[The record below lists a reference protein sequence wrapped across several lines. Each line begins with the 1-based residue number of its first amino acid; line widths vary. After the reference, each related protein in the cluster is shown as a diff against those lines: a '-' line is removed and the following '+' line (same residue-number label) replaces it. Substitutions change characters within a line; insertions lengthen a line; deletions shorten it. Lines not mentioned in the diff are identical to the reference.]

1 MISDLVSG
9 SPTLRSSCIALVR
22 LATYLKRF
30 VLITA
35 SLSLC
40 WTIWFAFQKECSS
53 YGGKYGFCEGTSY
66 THVGQAFVIGV
77 GIIVQT
83 VVLVALF
90 QLLVVIGLYCTREDK

>member
-9 SPTLRSSCIALVR
+9 SPKLRSSCIALVG

-35 SLSLC
+35 ALSLC
-40 WTIWFAFQKECSS
+40 WTIWFAFQEECAE
-53 YGGKYGFCEGTSY
+53 YGGFWGTCQASSH
-66 THVGQAFVIGV
+66 THVGQALVIGV

-83 VVLVALF
+83 VFLVAVF